1 MIQLCLQTN
10 LDKHPSINKQSGIR
24 HKPSCQNMIDMDQ
37 YLKDICT
44 INKCAAPATIE
55 GTSQYGQKEEEEHSM
70 C

>member
-1 MIQLCLQTN
+1 MSRIESRQT
-10 LDKHPSINKQSGIR
+10 SINKQSGIR

-44 INKCAAPATIE
+44 INKCWQLAAPATIE